1 MTAVAASRAAYS
13 WGVADPLGQSEPETI
28 EHGRRG
34 RQGRAAYPP
43 RWLRVVLA
51 ALVLVLAAGALVVDH
66 RVRRQESVRVAGCT
80 SVAVSAVRF
89 ANVRVD
95 AIAEYV
101 RPALESELPRAVRN
115 RLLRLVS
122 TSVAPMLPDV
132 RRALDTCGAVRL
144 LPIHGDLR
152 SRQHD
157 CLRLLRRERAY
168 VVGISADGLRAFDP
182 RSLPAGR
189 CTGPTGSAHAA
200 R

>member
-1 MTAVAASRAAYS
+1 
-13 WGVADPLGQSEPETI
+13 VADLLGQSEPETI
-28 EHGRRG
+28 EHGRHDRRG
-34 RQGRAAYPP
+34 YPP

-66 RVRRQESVRVAGCT
+66 RVRRQESVRVAGCA
-80 SVAVSAVRF
+80 SVAASAVRF

-101 RPALESELPRAVRN
+101 RPALESELPRSVRS

-132 RRALDTCGAVRL
+132 RRALATCAAVRL

-152 SRQHD
+152 ARQHD
-157 CLRLLRRERAY
+157 CLLLLRRERAY
-168 VVGISADGLRAFDP
+168 VVGISADGSRAFDA

-189 CTGPTGSAHAA
+189 CTAPTGTAQAA